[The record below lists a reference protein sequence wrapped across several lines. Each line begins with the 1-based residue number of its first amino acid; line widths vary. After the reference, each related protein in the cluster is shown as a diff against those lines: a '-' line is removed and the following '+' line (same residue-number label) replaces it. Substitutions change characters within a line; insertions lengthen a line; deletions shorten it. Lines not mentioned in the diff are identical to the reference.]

1 MFLAVNDAVEMR
13 ELHNSL
19 GQRSTTVFLLTDFC
33 WFDETDNLTR
43 FGNQEFRQMDDVFL
57 FNVLTLS
64 K

>member
-19 GQRSTTVFLLTDFC
+19 GQRSTPVFLLTDFC

-43 FGNQEFRQMDDVFL
+43 FGNQEFRQIDDVFL